1 MNTTLPNPVLLAHRG
16 ASAHAPEN
24 TMIAFNLAISQ
35 GAPAIELDVQ
45 LSADYE
51 VVVFHDRTASRT
63 TNGSGRIRQHTL
75 NDIKSLHAGTLFGTA
90 FPDAKVPTLEEV
102 FKELD
107 PNIYLNIELKNLS
120 TPFDSLPERVANL
133 IRIHQAQNRVLISSF
148 NPIALTRIFRR
159 LPTVPRGLLLH
170 KPSHV
175 DLCIFFPGLISDFQT
190 IHTSMVCITK
200 NRVDSLHKL
209 GKKVYT
215 YTLNQTD
222 DIQHALNCGVDGF
235 FTDDPALGLR
245 TLGESGYNNIQFQ
258 PDRNIEL
265 Q

>member
-1 MNTTLPNPVLLAHRG
+1 MNNLLPTPVLLAHRG

-45 LSADYE
+45 LSADDK

-63 TNGSGRIRQHTL
+63 TNGSGKISQHTL
-75 NDIKSLHAGTLFGTA
+75 NYLKSLHAGAAFGTA
-90 FPDAKVPTLEEV
+90 FPDAKVPTLDEV
-102 FKELD
+102 FNELD
-107 PNIYLNIELKNLS
+107 QNVYLNIELKNLS
-120 TPFDSLPERVANL
+120 SPFDSLPNKVAKIIQN
-133 IRIHQAQNRVLISSF
+133 HQAKNRVLISSF
-148 NPIALTRIFRR
+148 NPIALTRMLRH
-159 LPTVPRGLLLH
+159 LPSVSRGLLLH

-175 DLCIFFPGLISDFQT
+175 DLCIFLPGLISGFQT
-190 IHTSMVCITK
+190 IHTSIACITE

-215 YTLNQTD
+215 FTLNHPD
-222 DIQHALNCGVDGF
+222 NIQYALNCGVDGF

-245 TLGESGYNNIQFQ
+245 ILSERGYNINQFQ
-258 PDRNIEL
+258 PGLNI
-265 Q
+265 